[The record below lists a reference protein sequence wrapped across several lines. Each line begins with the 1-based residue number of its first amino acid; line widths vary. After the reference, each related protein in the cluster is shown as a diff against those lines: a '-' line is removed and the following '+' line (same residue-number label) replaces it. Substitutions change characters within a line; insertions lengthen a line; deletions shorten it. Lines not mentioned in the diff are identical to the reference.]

1 MVDGVRDITAAIAAH
16 PGLAHGAVLALALL
30 KSLPVLG
37 AAAPAGVAIIATAAL
52 VPTGA
57 VTVGP
62 LLAAAVAGAILGD
75 GLLYWLGRRHHAAIL
90 ACWPLA
96 RHPRLVDHSRGL
108 IVRHGGKSILLA
120 RFTPALRG
128 IIPVMAGILEM
139 PARRFHAASA
149 IAALLWATALIV
161 PGLLLGTSLAL
172 AGAAAGRLALLLL
185 LLIVLLWAATGALRL
200 ALGRGLAFV
209 AAAGQRLRAWSA
221 AQDGWLARQ
230 VRALVDEERNEL
242 RALLM
247 WAAVVIGAAALFLG
261 TLDAVAGGEPLVR
274 IDAVVYRALQEL
286 RTPAGDAVMIAVTEF
301 GDTFVTTSVTV
312 VVLLWLLWQR
322 AWRTAA
328 YWLAAIGFAATL
340 NTITK
345 LAIHRARPSDLAYA
359 GASAF
364 SFPSGHATVNLVLYG
379 SLAFL
384 IALALR
390 PVWRLP
396 VAAVAACAGLLMAF
410 SRLYLG
416 AHWFSDVIGSL
427 AFATAWLV
435 VLGLAYVRHHD
446 RPFSRGQL
454 ALVACGALALF
465 GGFNVMRHHAADV
478 ARYAVRDT
486 TPSLAA
492 QAWWAGAWHLLPAHR
507 IDLTGDEEEPL
518 AFQWAGSLDGLEH
531 RLTASGWRAPVPW
544 TTAGTLAWLVTAD
557 PRELP
562 VVPWLDAG
570 RLPSRMLIRAADDS
584 AGTRLVLRLWPAD
597 QEISGVMPQPLWLGS
612 VVEEQ
617 IVRPLSFTSIAWTKP
632 DTRRPLERLAQS
644 LGGARLAQRD
654 RDAGRGD
661 RHVLLA
667 HEDLAELAREKAQ
680 TER

>member
-1 MVDGVRDITAAIAAH
+1 MEEVRSIAAAIAAH
-16 PGLAHGAVLALALL
+16 PGLAYAVVLALAVL
-30 KSLPVLG
+30 KSMPVISSVTPG
-37 AAAPAGVAIIATAAL
+37 ALIIVGIAAL
-52 VPTGA
+52 VPSGS
-57 VTVGP
+57 VTLGP
-62 LLAAAVAGAILGD
+62 LLAGAALGAMLGD
-75 GLLYWLGRRHHAAIL
+75 ALLYWLGRRYHAAIL
-90 ACWPLA
+90 GRWPLA
-96 RHPRLVDHSRGL
+96 RHPGLVERSRA
-108 IVRHGGKSILLA
+108 IIARHGGKSILFA
-120 RFTPALRG
+120 RFSPPLRG
-128 IIPVMAGILEM
+128 IVPVMAGILVM

-149 IAALLWATALIV
+149 LASLLWASALIV
-161 PGLLLGTSLAL
+161 PGLLLGTSLSL
-172 AGAAAGRLALLLL
+172 AGAAAGRLTLLLL
-185 LLIVLLWAATGALRL
+185 LLLVLLWVVTGALRL
-200 ALGRGLAFV
+200 VLGRGLALL

-230 VRALVDEERNEL
+230 VGALVDEERNEL

-247 WAAVVIGAAALFLG
+247 WAAVVIGAAWLFLG

-301 GDTFVTTSVTV
+301 GDAFVTTSVTV

-345 LAIHRARPSDLAYA
+345 LAIHRARPGDLLYS

-379 SLAFL
+379 CLAFL
-384 IALALR
+384 IAQAVR

-396 VAAVAACAGLLMAF
+396 MAGLAVSAGLLMAF

-427 AFATAWLV
+427 AFATAWLI

-446 RPFSRGQL
+446 RPFNHGHL

-465 GGFNVMRHHAADV
+465 GGFNVARHHAADV
-478 ARYAVRDT
+478 ARYAVRDG

-492 QAWWAGAWHLLPAHR
+492 QAWWAGDWQRLPARR

-518 AFQWAGSLDGLEH
+518 AVQWAGSLDGLAD
-531 RLTASGWRAPVPW
+531 RLTAAGWRVPARW
-544 TTAGTLAWLVTAD
+544 ATAGTLAWLVTAD

-570 RLPSRMLIRAADDS
+570 RSPSLTLIRAADDN

-597 QEISGVMPQPLWLGS
+597 QEIGGAAPRPLWLGS

-617 IVRPLSFTSIAWTKP
+617 IVRPLSFASIALTHP
-632 DTRRPLERLAQS
+632 DTRRPLDRLAES
-644 LGGARLAQRD
+644 LGGARLVQRD
-654 RDAGRGD
+654 GDAGRGD
-661 RHVLLA
+661 GRVLLA
-667 HEDLAELAREKAQ
+667 HEDFPELARENAQ
-680 TER
+680 